1 MLCQFTFKNFKSY
14 RDETTLDFQAAPIK
28 EFSES
33 LLKTEGASGS
43 FLPVAVI
50 YGPNGGGKSGV
61 LEALEALRRFV
72 SSPILLFEAGG

>member
-33 LLKTEGASGS
+33 LLKAR
-43 FLPVAVI
+43 
-50 YGPNGGGKSGV
+50 GP
-61 LEALEALRRFV
+61 
-72 SSPILLFEAGG
+72 